1 MKDIFFYYR
10 KKSNENRKLVEEIS
24 EKYPHARFKIISGSV
39 FKTISQFIKESKT
52 DFCWVIELET
62 LGWEELISY
71 NVETWDKDYLH
82 VFESKTAKAY
92 LVPKTVTY
100 NKKENDFPDKKFIKT
115 DVIKSPPHDVFFI
128 CYDENNA
135 AKNLRYV
142 KEKRP
147 DVKIIN
153 GVKGIF
159 NAHREAALQSTTEF
173 FWVVDA
179 DATVI
184 DAFDF
189 EYRVL
194 EYDFDVV
201 HIWKSYNPINKLEYG
216 HGGVKLIPKHVILTA
231 DEDTTVDI
239 TTSLTDK
246 IKVIDEI
253 SNINNFATNP
263 FNTWRAAF
271 RECVKLSASVIPRS
285 DKDETAKYLET
296 WTTVGNDRP
305 FGDYAISGA
314 IAGQFYG
321 LTNNTS
327 KDILRKINDYEWLIT
342 VFESCEKD
350 RDHFL
355 GFFKWRDSFVQCVEL
370 INEDVQ
376 DGVEEKLNDLRFNT
390 RYDYLAE
397 YGRAGASA
405 GHWYGSTYKGDWEKV
420 KSIYDYEWIKFEYE
434 QHTQMFPP
442 SGFKSQEET
451 KSEVN
456 GNTEAIT
463 EEQALATS

>member
-1 MKDIFFYYR
+1 MKDLFFYYR
-10 KKSNENRKLVEEIS
+10 KKTASNRALIESIS
-24 EKYPHARFKIISGSV
+24 EKFPHAKFKLISGST
-39 FKTISQFIKESKT
+39 FRFINQIAKESKT
-52 DFCWVIELET
+52 DFFWVFELDT
-62 LGWEELISY
+62 LGWETLISY
-71 NVETWDKDYLH
+71 NVEAWDKEYLH
-82 VFESKTAKAY
+82 IFESKSAKAY
-92 LVPKTVTY
+92 LVPRDVKFDKDT
-100 NKKENDFPDKKFIKT
+100 NDFLDKKIIKT
-115 DVIKSPPHDVFFI
+115 DTIKSSPFDVFFI

-142 KEKRP
+142 KEKRS
-147 DVKIIN
+147 DVKVISGI
-153 GVKGIF
+153 KGIF
-159 NAHREAALQSTTEF
+159 NAHLEAANQSSTEF

-189 EYRVL
+189 EYKVS

-201 HIWKSYNPINKLEYG
+201 HIWKSYNPINRLEYG
-216 HGGVKLIPKHVILTA
+216 HGGVKLIPKHIILNA
-231 DEDTTVDI
+231 DEEITVDI

-263 FNTWRAAF
+263 FNAWRAAF
-271 RECVKLSASVIPRS
+271 RECVKLSAAVIPRS
-285 DKDETAKYLET
+285 NKEETEHYLKT
-296 WTTVGNDRP
+296 WTTVGDDRP
-305 FGDYAISGA
+305 LGDYVVAGA

-327 KDILRKINDYEWLIT
+327 KDILRKINDYEWLMT

-355 GFFKWRDSFVQCVEL
+355 GFFKWRESFVQCVEL

-420 KSIYDYEWIKFEYE
+420 KSIYDYDWMKFEYE
-434 QHTQMFPP
+434 QHTHMFPP
-442 SGFKSQEET
+442 STFKSQEET
-451 KSEVN
+451 NSEVN
-456 GNTEAIT
+456 GNTEEIT
-463 EEQALATS
+463 EAQALATS